1 MKTTIT
7 ILLPGRIVNIGES
20 DNSVEI
26 EAEVGPDPIN
36 EKWYDEIMKKLGPD
50 KAGALHDELVDEAT
64 ERYIQRLIRFKPTR
78 KQ

>member
-36 EKWYDEIMKKLGPD
+36 EK
-50 KAGALHDELVDEAT
+50 
-64 ERYIQRLIRFKPTR
+64 
-78 KQ
+78 